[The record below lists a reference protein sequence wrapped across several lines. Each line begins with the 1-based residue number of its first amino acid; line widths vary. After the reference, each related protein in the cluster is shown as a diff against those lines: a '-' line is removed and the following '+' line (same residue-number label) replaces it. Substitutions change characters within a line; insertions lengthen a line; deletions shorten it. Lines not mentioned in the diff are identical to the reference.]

1 MTGEAMAERVR
12 MVLAEAGY
20 PDAGVFLKSRPDAP
34 SPWPAIQGGSCPPE
48 VSYKAF
54 TVAGVWRRGQP
65 CYPCWLDGHTVR
77 PGSTGARCV
86 EGDCQNKRVP
96 A

>member
-1 MTGEAMAERVR
+1 MA
-12 MVLAEAGY
+12 LAEAGY
-20 PDAGVFLKSRPDAP
+20 PDAVVFLNRAELP
-34 SPWPAIQGGSCPPE
+34 SGWPAIKSGSCPPE

-65 CYPCWLDGHTVR
+65 CYPCWLDGHTVG

-86 EGDCQNKRVP
+86 AGDCQNRAVS